1 MKLDKNKFVSSPA
14 VAMLAPLALAVSL
27 AACGGGGSSS
37 GGGATD
43 GGENPVGYQFP
54 QDMPADV
61 PQQEIAC
68 GGEDAIMLDTNNITD
83 SAKIAF
89 LDAQDGDVIV
99 FPEGRFDLNDTLTLD
114 GELGGERIADITICG
129 QGMDKTILDFSNSVG
144 DDGLFITNINDVEVY
159 GLAVVEAA
167 NNAIKFQHADG
178 VRINYTATVWQG
190 EPDKGNG
197 AYGLYPVE
205 SSNVLVENS
214 YVRGSADAGVYVGQS
229 QNIVVRNNVAEYN
242 VAGIE
247 IENSTNA
254 DMYNNIAR
262 FNTGGLLVF
271 DLPIGNGTYG
281 SGVRVFG
288 NSVTENNTKNFAN
301 SSSNPGGV
309 HIVPPGTGVIVLS
322 TDDVEIFDN
331 EITDHDT
338 LAVAVTSFFIADE
351 NAAGPDYQSIIA
363 DGWLP
368 IVRNIHVHDNAITNA
383 GAAPN
388 GALIEEMIQ
397 LFELTPELQWPG
409 ILYDGAGEQLANT
422 GALMPLGVGPYEDA
436 DKVCFQNNGDTLIG
450 YPYDPATAATMAGPT
465 LSPAVGMDLLDC
477 SQPAL
482 PAATLT
488 FKGEQFGCGVDDTTS
503 EHCEPLP
510 VF

>member
-1 MKLDKNKFVSSPA
+1 MRLNKNKFVFGRAAFILVPA
-14 VAMLAPLALAVSL
+14 ALVVAVTG
-27 AACGGGGSSS
+27 CGGGGSSS
-37 GGGATD
+37 GGAAPTP
-43 GGENPVGYQFP
+43 EEPVGYQYP
-54 QDMPADV
+54 RDMPTDV
-61 PQQEIAC
+61 AQKDMAC
-68 GGEDAIMLDTNNITD
+68 GGEDAIQLDTNNITD
-83 SAKIAF
+83 SAKLAF
-89 LDAQDGDVIV
+89 QQVQSGDVIV
-99 FPEGRFDLNDTLTLD
+99 FPEGTFKLGDTLSMD
-114 GELGGERIADITICG
+114 GLFGGPMVDGITICG
-129 QGMDKTILDFSNSVG
+129 QGMDKTILDFSESNG
-144 DDGLFITNINDVEVY
+144 DDGFYIENVKNIEIY
-159 GLAVVEAA
+159 GLAVTEAP
-167 NNAIKFQHADG
+167 NNAIKLQHADG
-178 VRINYTATVWQG
+178 VRIHYTATVWQG

-205 SSNVLVENS
+205 SSNVLVESS
-214 YVRGSADAGVYVGQS
+214 YVRGSADAGIYVGQS
-229 QNIVVRNNVAEYN
+229 ENIVVRNNVAEYN

-247 IENSTNA
+247 IENSKNA

-271 DLPIGNGTYG
+271 DLPIGNGAYG

-288 NSVTENNTKNFAN
+288 NSVTENNTQNFAN

-331 EITDHDT
+331 EIADHDT

-368 IVRNIHVHDNAITNA
+368 IVRNIHVHDNDITNA

-397 LFELTPELQWPG
+397 LFTLNPELQWPG

-422 GALMPLGVGPYEDA
+422 GALMPLGVGPYEA
-436 DKVCFQNNGDTLIG
+436 AQKVCFQNNGETLIG
-450 YPYDPATAATMAGPT
+450 YPYDPAVAATEAGLT
-465 LSPAVGMDLLDC
+465 LSPAVGTDLLDC

-488 FKGEQFGCGVDDTTS
+488 FKGDVYGCGVDDVTS
-503 EHCEPLP
+503 EHCEPQP
-510 VF
+510 VL

>member
-1 MKLDKNKFVSSPA
+1 MKVDKNNFVEAPA
-14 VAMLAPLALAVSL
+14 VRLLAPLALAVSL

-37 GGGATD
+37 GGANGGA
-43 GGENPVGYQFP
+43 ENPVGYQFP

-68 GGEDAIMLDTNNITD
+68 GGDDAIMLDTNNITD
-83 SAKIAF
+83 SAKLAF
-89 LDAQDGDVIV
+89 QQVQSGDVIV
-99 FPEGRFDLNDTLTLD
+99 FPEGTFKMSDTLSMD
-114 GELGGERIADITICG
+114 GSFGGGDGVDGVTICG
-129 QGMDKTILDFSNSVG
+129 QGMGKTILDFSESNG
-144 DDGLFITNINDVEVY
+144 DDGLYIERIKNVEIY
-159 GLAVVEAA
+159 GLAVTEAP
-167 NNAIKFQHADG
+167 NNAIKLQDADG

-247 IENSTNA
+247 IENSTGA

-288 NSVTENNTKNFAN
+288 NTVTENNTKNFAN

-331 EITDHDT
+331 EIADHDT

-351 NAAGPDYQSIIA
+351 NAAGPDYQTIIE

-388 GALIEEMIQ
+388 GALIQDMIM
-397 LFELTPELQWPG
+397 LFTLNPDLQWPG

-436 DKVCFQNNGDTLIG
+436 QKVCSQNNGDTLIG

-503 EHCEPLP
+503 EHCKPAP
-510 VF
+510 VL